1 MRAARS
7 LAFPPYKSAGTLFG
21 VGPDGRRRRLAPALG
36 DVARPEGM
44 RFGAT
49 ITEPEALGAFDAL
62 RPRDLEWIDLHKS
75 PGLDH
80 HLAPLGRLAG
90 LREVN
95 LSKASLVGDEGLAHL
110 RHVWAL
116 RDLDL
121 YRTGV
126 GDHGLLHLRR
136 LHSLERLHL
145 GMTQGPGPRSRP
157 PPDAPVPPLVEP
169 RGYRSRRRRRGP
181 SRATF
186 RACGKSCCAA
196 RGRRPRVWP
205 SLRRANPHCRVHG
218 DLEHNEWRIRYEEL
232 RRELLTILVRRAD
245 PRAPVHRESPATDRL
260 RRAQPARFHPERS
273 WPRFPSRRRK
283 GGPRPPGVTS
293 SGWDQDL
300 VSARR
305 LNAWLLGLPEGCSIR
320 VTPPDAAAYQF
331 PWITRSPTHRAG
343 RC

>member
-1 MRAARS
+1 MIRLMRAARS
-7 LAFPPYKSAGTLFG
+7 LAFPAHRSAGTLFG
-21 VGPDGRRRRLAPALG
+21 VGPDGRRRRLAAALG
-36 DVARPEGM
+36 DVALPEGM

-49 ITEPEALGAFDAL
+49 ISQPEALAAFNAL
-62 RPRDLEWIDLHKS
+62 RPRELEWIDLHKS
-75 PGLDH
+75 PTLDH

-145 GMTQGPGPRSRP
+145 GMTKVRGPGLVHLRTLQSLRWLSLEDTEADD
-157 PPDAPVPPLVEP
+157 DAVALLADLPSLREVVL
-169 RGYRSRRRRRGP
+169 RGT
-181 SRATF
+181 RATSAGVAF
-186 RACGKSCCAA
+186 
-196 RGRRPRVWP
+196 
-205 SLRRANPHCRVHG
+205 LRRANPACRVHG
-218 DLEHNEWRIRYEEL
+218 DLEHNQWRVRSEEL

-245 PRAPVHRESPATDRL
+245 PRASVHRGSPVEAVSAALNRL
-260 RRAQPARFHPERS
+260 FPAGTLLASLAEPGTEA
-273 WPRFPSRRRK
+273 
-283 GGPRPPGVTS
+283 PGVTS
-293 SGWDQDL
+293 PGWDRDL
-300 VSARR
+300 VLARR

-320 VTPPDAAAYQF
+320 VTPPGATAYEF